1 MASAR
6 VAVVGAGLSGA
17 ACAQALRERGIGVEI
32 FERGRGPGGRMASP
46 SLHGRRVDMGAAYFT
61 VKDPAFATV
70 ADGWIDRGLAH
81 RWTDTFDVVSSEGR
95 DVTTGPMRFA
105 TSGGL
110 RSLVRDLLPDD
121 VRFER
126 PIDSLDELSHDAV
139 VLAMPDPQAA
149 RLAPDACDWV
159 DFEPVIAVAAGW
171 TERRWA
177 VADAAFV
184 NDDPDVSFI
193 GDDGARRGDGAPVLV
208 AHATAARARAH
219 LDRPEDAVAPVLAAL
234 DRTLGVSEEPVWTH
248 AHRWTFAKPAGT
260 HGQDEFALIDGPRL
274 VGVCGDA
281 WCPTGAP
288 RVESAWL
295 SGQRLGR
302 AIADALSA

>member
-46 SLHGRRVDMGAAYFT
+46 TLHRRRVDMGAAYFT

-126 PIDSLDELSHDAV
+126 LQQQLH
-139 VLAMPDPQAA
+139 
-149 RLAPDACDWV
+149 
-159 DFEPVIAVAAGW
+159 
-171 TERRWA
+171 
-177 VADAAFV
+177 
-184 NDDPDVSFI
+184 
-193 GDDGARRGDGAPVLV
+193 
-208 AHATAARARAH
+208 
-219 LDRPEDAVAPVLAAL
+219 
-234 DRTLGVSEEPVWTH
+234 GVH
-248 AHRWTFAKPAGT
+248 F
-260 HGQDEFALIDGPRL
+260 
-274 VGVCGDA
+274 
-281 WCPTGAP
+281 
-288 RVESAWL
+288 
-295 SGQRLGR
+295 
-302 AIADALSA
+302 